1 MPEFA
6 YIIFSIQKHIGNI
19 MITILS
25 TRPAG
30 GGTHP
35 ENITFSIFYIVYST
49 LNLANFKIKNLIP
62 KIISTLNLAN
72 FKIENL
78 ILRIISIKMN
88 ILLRIQKESQP
99 TSFTP
104 NNKIYRN
111 LICEIKEFKFLSSCV
126 NCNPIVYMY
135 AYSKNMYSYTCI
147 IVQNL

>member
-1 MPEFA
+1 
-6 YIIFSIQKHIGNI
+6 

-88 ILLRIQKESQP
+88 ILLRI
-99 TSFTP
+99 
-104 NNKIYRN
+104 
-111 LICEIKEFKFLSSCV
+111 
-126 NCNPIVYMY
+126 
-135 AYSKNMYSYTCI
+135 
-147 IVQNL
+147 